1 LSVIHYHKNSERPAF
16 ELTWYDDDGSLID
29 FSDGG
34 YTFSLKIGTPGTA
47 AVLTKTAG
55 IVGAATAP
63 NVTVSWSAGELN
75 LSGSA
80 YTWQLTATLAG
91 LDRVCTGTIKLT
103 DVIS

>member
-1 LSVIHYHKNSERPAF
+1 LTVIRYHKNSERPAF
-16 ELTWYDDDGSLID
+16 ELSWYDDDGTLID

-34 YTFSLKIGTPGTA
+34 YTFSMKIGTPGTA
-47 AVLTKTAG
+47 AELSKTSG

-75 LSGSA
+75 LSGKV
-80 YTWQLTATLAG
+80 YGWQLTATIGG
-91 LDRVCTGTIKLT
+91 LDRVCSGTIHLT